1 LRQLSGFS
9 GKSAGDPRP
18 TILFT
23 LTPFETAQHGEKIMS
38 KVWFITGAG
47 RGIGA
52 EIAHAAIAAGDRVV
66 AAARSLAQLKATF
79 AAADPSRIALVALD
93 VADEAQAPAAIEA
106 ALARFGRIDVLVN
119 NAAYGLLGNFE
130 ELSPQEIQ
138 QQFAVNVFGVM
149 HVLRAALPVLRLQRA
164 GHIINIA
171 SIAGVTG
178 FDGASVY
185 CATKYAIE
193 GLSSSLSLEL
203 GKFGI
208 KLTTVEPGFFRT
220 DFLDQS
226 SVRYGQKVIDDYAA
240 HGTVEA
246 SYGAYHGKQL
256 GDPAR
261 LGAVVVRLA
270 GMEHPP
276 KQFLAGSDALAMAST
291 AFDARLTELAAM
303 AELSRSTDHAA

>member
-1 LRQLSGFS
+1 
-9 GKSAGDPRP
+9 
-18 TILFT
+18 
-23 LTPFETAQHGEKIMS
+23 MS

-52 EIAHAAIAAGDRVV
+52 EIAHAALAAGDRVV

-79 AAADPSRIALVALD
+79 ASADPARVALAELD
-93 VADEAQAPAAIEA
+93 VAQEAHAPAAITA
-106 ALARFGRIDVLVN
+106 AVARFGRIDVLVN

-138 QQFAVNVFGVM
+138 HQFSVNVFGVM
-149 HVLRAALPVLRLQRA
+149 HVLRAALPLLREQRA

-203 GKFGI
+203 ARFGI
-208 KLTTVEPGFFRT
+208 RLTTVEPGFFRT

-226 SVRYGQKVIDDYAA
+226 SVRYGQKVIEDYAA
-240 HGTVEA
+240 HGSVENA
-246 SYGAYHGKQL
+246 YGAYHGKQL
-256 GDPAR
+256 GDPVK

-270 GMEHPP
+270 GMAHPP
-276 KQFLAGSDALAMAST
+276 KQFLAGSDALAMAG
-291 AFDARLTELAAM
+291 AAIDARLTELHGL
-303 AELSRSTDHAA
+303 AELSCSTDHAA

>member
-1 LRQLSGFS
+1 
-9 GKSAGDPRP
+9 
-18 TILFT
+18 
-23 LTPFETAQHGEKIMS
+23 MS

-52 EIAHAAIAAGDRVV
+52 EIAHAALAAGDRVV
-66 AAARSLAQLKATF
+66 AAARNLAQLNATF
-79 AAADPSRIALVALD
+79 AAADPAQVALVALD

-106 ALARFGRIDVLVN
+106 ALARFGRIEVGGN

-130 ELSPQEIQ
+130 ELSQQEIQ

-149 HVLRAALPVLRLQRA
+149 HVLRAALPVLRRQRA

-193 GLSSSLSLEL
+193 GLSASLSLEL

-208 KLTTVEPGFFRT
+208 KITTVEPGFFRT

>member
-1 LRQLSGFS
+1 M
-9 GKSAGDPRP
+9 
-18 TILFT
+18 
-23 LTPFETAQHGEKIMS
+23 GEENMS

-52 EIAHAAIAAGDRVV
+52 EIAHAALATGDRVV
-66 AAARSLAQLKATF
+66 AAARNLAQLQSTF
-79 AAADPSRIALVALD
+79 AAADPARIALVELD
-93 VADEAQAPAAIEA
+93 VAQEAQAPAAIGA
-106 ALARFGRIDVLVN
+106 AVARFGRIDVLVN

-138 QQFAVNVFGVM
+138 QQFNVNVFGVM
-149 HVLRAALPVLRLQRA
+149 HVLRAALPVLRRQRA

-171 SIAGVTG
+171 SIAGRTG

-203 GKFGI
+203 AKFGI
-208 KLTTVEPGFFRT
+208 ALTTVEPGFFRT

-226 SVRYGQKVIDDYAA
+226 SVRYGQKVIEDYAA
-240 HGTVEA
+240 HGSVEHA
-246 SYGAYHGKQL
+246 YGAYHGKQL
-256 GDPAR
+256 GDPAK

-270 GMEHPP
+270 GMAHPP
-276 KQFLAGSDALAMAST
+276 QHFLAGSDALAMAH
-291 AFDARLTELAAM
+291 AEIDARLTEMNGM
-303 AELSRSTDHAA
+303 AELSRSTDHSS

>member
-1 LRQLSGFS
+1 
-9 GKSAGDPRP
+9 
-18 TILFT
+18 
-23 LTPFETAQHGEKIMS
+23 MS

-52 EIAHAAIAAGDRVV
+52 EIARAAIAAGDRVV
-66 AAARSLAQLKATF
+66 AAARNRAQLQASF
-79 AAADPSRIALVALD
+79 ASADPARIALVELD
-93 VADEAQAPAAIEA
+93 VAQEAQAPAAIEA
-106 ALARFGRIDVLVN
+106 AVARFGRIDVLVN

-130 ELSPQEIQ
+130 ELAPQEIQ
-138 QQFAVNVFGVM
+138 QQFNVNVFGVM
-149 HVLRAALPVLRLQRA
+149 HVLRAALPVLRKQRA

-203 GKFGI
+203 AKFGI

-226 SVRYGQKVIDDYAA
+226 SVRYSEKVIQDYAD
-240 HGTVEA
+240 HGSVENT
-246 SYGAYHGKQL
+246 YGAYHGKQP
-256 GDPAR
+256 GDPVK
-261 LGAVVVRLA
+261 LGAAVVHLA
-270 GMEHPP
+270 GMAHPP
-276 KQFLAGSDALAMAST
+276 KQFLAGSDALAMART
-291 AFDARLTELAAM
+291 AIDARLSELEGL
-303 AELSRSTDHAA
+303 AELSRSTDHDA